1 MTDQIMAVEKIRL
14 KTQISTLSQTDM
26 LGVEQ
31 AILVH
36 LGLPKQ
42 QYAYSLK
49 VEQKAENITEQSI
62 AAFDFFFYILLAVV
76 QGQGMLV
83 IDEVVD
89 FDLLIDFFY

>member
-36 LGLPKQ
+36 LGLPK
-42 QYAYSLK
+42 
-49 VEQKAENITEQSI
+49 
-62 AAFDFFFYILLAVV
+62 
-76 QGQGMLV
+76 
-83 IDEVVD
+83 
-89 FDLLIDFFY
+89 